1 MTELLYLDDV
11 LDGYPDNTAG
21 LITPVNSRNHVV
33 STIRGVGFIDS
44 PTTITLPVENG
55 VGVIIN
61 PLLLDAV
68 FTQATLWTFD
78 GNNLAVSNY
87 GALTNVTVP
96 AGYTKLAQF
105 VAVLALEKTGGGS
118 DAYQFQF
125 TRNGVGVGLAEDVPW
140 SSAGV
145 QVVTTLYTSL
155 YDISTQDTI
164 GVQVIG
170 VGTGTDLLLHN
181 FEMSVSD
188 SVLLTDPTP

>member
-1 MTELLYLDDV
+1 MTELQYLDEV
-11 LDGYPDNTAG
+11 LAGYPDNTAG
-21 LITPVNSRNHVV
+21 LINPINSRNHVV
-33 STIRGVGFIDS
+33 STIRGVGFLDS

-68 FTQATLWTFD
+68 FTDATLWTFD
-78 GNNLAVSNY
+78 GNNFAISNY
-87 GALTNVTVP
+87 GSLTDVTVSP
-96 AGYTKLAQF
+96 GYTKLAQF
-105 VAVLALEKTGGGS
+105 VVVLSLEKTGGGADS
-118 DAYQFQF
+118 YQFQF

-140 SSAGV
+140 SAAGT

-155 YDISTQDTI
+155 YDVSTQDTI

-170 VGTGTDLLLHN
+170 VGTTTDLLLHN
-181 FEMSVSD
+181 FELSVSD